1 MGWLDYL
8 VDTNVWLRI
17 LSLASPLRP
26 PARHAIATLLRRGD
40 DLCVAPQNLIEF
52 WNVSTRPQKDNG
64 FGKTVAETDRYC
76 RFLESFLTVLPETPA
91 LFARWREL
99 AVDHEVSGKKVHDAR
114 LVAAMSVH
122 RIRLILTFNTKD
134 FVRYKDVEAVRP
146 EEV

>member
-1 MGWLDYL
+1 
-8 VDTNVWLRI
+8 
-17 LSLASPLRP
+17 
-26 PARHAIATLLRRGD
+26 
-40 DLCVAPQNLIEF
+40 
-52 WNVSTRPQKDNG
+52 VSTRPQKDNG